1 MAERGGVTLGITD
14 GVYAETLSTLRELAA
29 RPTGGRIRKDSDA
42 WYSTAAGNLK
52 RWITDYRQA
61 GLLIRWSNR
70 DYDPELVAGGFPD
83 LLAEMW
89 AQMETDPEDF
99 HVAEAAVFCRADALC
114 TANMNMVKDKD
125 WLSLM
130 ESLDLA
136 WPPQLCR
143 EENIVDCLSG
153 KPELWRNSE
162 WIARAALSVMYPS
175 SRLLQSLQR
184 WAVSIKGAFPHLS
197 EQLEAWLS
205 RRSEQELQQWH
216 AQARQPT
223 TDPVTRRY
231 LKTKNSPPLPEDNS

>member
-1 MAERGGVTLGITD
+1 MVFR
-14 GVYAETLSTLRELAA
+14 
-29 RPTGGRIRKDSDA
+29 
-42 WYSTAAGNLK
+42 
-52 RWITDYRQA
+52 
-61 GLLIRWSNR
+61 
-70 DYDPELVAGGFPD
+70 D

-99 HVAEAAVFCRADALC
+99 HVAEAAVLCRADALC

-175 SRLLQSLQR
+175 SRLLQSLQKVGGQHQR
-184 WAVSIKGAFPHLS
+184 GFPTLVRTTRGVVV
-197 EQLEAWLS
+197 EALRAGIAAMACAS
-205 RRSEQELQQWH
+205 KAAKQQI
-216 AQARQPT
+216 R
-223 TDPVTRRY
+223 
-231 LKTKNSPPLPEDNS
+231 LPAGT